1 MAVTATPA
9 FVQTLRAAQVVIT
22 AATTDR
28 ASPGAN
34 VSALFTA
41 GSNGSNVLALWALP
55 RATVTATEL
64 QLYLSTDGGATK
76 VYWDSVLMAAH
87 TVANTTAV
95 VTTSFSRYSE
105 ASPLY
110 LPASA
115 ILYAGAAVALAGG
128 IVFNAIGGDL

>member
-9 FVQTLRAAQVVIT
+9 FVQVLRATQAVVT
-22 AATTDR
+22 GATTDR
-28 ASPGAN
+28 SSPGGN
-34 VSALFTA
+34 LVSLWTA
-41 GSNGSNVLALWALP
+41 GSNGSNITRLYAVP

-64 QLYLSTDGGATK
+64 QLYLSTDGGSTK
-76 VYWDSVLMAAH
+76 VYLDSVLMAAH

-95 VTTSFSRYSE
+95 PTTAFTKYSE

-115 ILYAGAAVALAGG
+115 ILYAAAAVALAGG
-128 IVFNAIGGDL
+128 IVFCANGGDL